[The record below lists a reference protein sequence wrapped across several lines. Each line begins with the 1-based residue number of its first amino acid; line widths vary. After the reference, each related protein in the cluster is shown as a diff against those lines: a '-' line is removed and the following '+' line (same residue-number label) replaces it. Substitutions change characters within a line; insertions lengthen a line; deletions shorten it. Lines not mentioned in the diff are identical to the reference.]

1 MCDTLVAVGKA
12 TVDGVTL
19 LAKNSDREPNEAH
32 WLVRIPRAHHRA
44 GETVKCTYIEI
55 PQVAETYEVLLAKP
69 FWLWG
74 CEMGANECGVA
85 IGNEAVFTKEPYD
98 AVGLVGMDF
107 IRLGLERGGTAREA
121 LDVIADLT
129 SRYGQ
134 GGPCGFTDKKMT
146 YHNSYLIADPREAWV
161 LETAGR
167 YWVAEKVHDVRT
179 ISNGLTIGKTWDLA
193 SPGLVEH
200 AIERGWCRSAE
211 DFDFARAYR
220 TWLYTRF
227 SESTA
232 RQQRTTDLL
241 RAHKGQITVET
252 MMAVLRDHGA
262 GSGASGW
269 TPHKGSNKSICAHAA
284 DPILRKSQ
292 ATGSMVARLGADV
305 QTYWVTGTSAPCL
318 SIFKPL
324 YLVGAPWPD
333 LGPEPGGTYDEA
345 SLWWT
350 HERLHRAALRNYGA
364 ALQIIRPGRDQLEAR
379 FLAEERALRDELRGA
394 DPRTCADT
402 LGAFAARCWAEAREA
417 MLGWRDKVEALP
429 LRAMQPWL
437 YSFYW
442 RGQNRRAGL
451 GSRR

>member
-1 MCDTLVAVGKA
+1 MCDTLVAVGTA
-12 TVDGVTL
+12 TADGVTL

-32 WLVRIPRAHHRA
+32 WLVRIPRAEHRA
-44 GETVKCTYIEI
+44 DEMVKCTYIEI
-55 PQVAETYEVLLAKP
+55 PQMPETYEVLLAKP

-134 GGPCGFTDKKMT
+134 GGPCSFTDKKMT
-146 YHNSYLIADPREAWV
+146 YHNSYIIADPREAWV

-167 YWVAEKVHDVRT
+167 YWAAEKVRDVRT

-193 SPGLVEH
+193 SQGLVQH

-211 DFDFARAYR
+211 DFDFARTYR
-220 TWLYTRF
+220 SYARF
-227 SESTA
+227 SESAA

-262 GSGASGW
+262 GSGTSGW
-269 TPHKGSNKSICAHAA
+269 APYKGSNKSVCAHAA
-284 DPILRKSQ
+284 DPIVRKSQ
-292 ATGSMVARLGADV
+292 TTGSMVARLAADV

-318 SIFKPL
+318 SVFKPL
-324 YLVGAPWPD
+324 YLEAAPWPD
-333 LGPEPGGTYDEA
+333 LGPAPRGTYDEA

-350 HERLHRAALRNYGA
+350 HERLHRAALAKYA
-364 ALQIIRPGRDQLEAR
+364 PAIQIIRPQRDELEAR
-379 FLAEERALRDELRGA
+379 FLAGERALRAELQDA
-394 DPRTCADT
+394 DPETRADA
-402 LGAFAARCWAEAREA
+402 LGAFAARCWAEAKEA
-417 MLGWRDKVEALP
+417 TLGWRAKVEAIA
-429 LRAMQPWL
+429 LRPAQPWL
-437 YSFYW
+437 YGLYW
-442 RGQNRRAGL
+442 RAQNRRAGL
-451 GSRR
+451 ERG